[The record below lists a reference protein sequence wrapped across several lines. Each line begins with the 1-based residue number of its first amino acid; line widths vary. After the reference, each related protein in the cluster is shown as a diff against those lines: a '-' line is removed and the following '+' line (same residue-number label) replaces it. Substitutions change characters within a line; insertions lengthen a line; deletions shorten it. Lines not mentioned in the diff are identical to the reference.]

1 MMDKN
6 DSPQNIDPKI
16 WQIILI
22 AFIAIG
28 FTALWLETYTYL
40 NEIIWMNDF
49 VKANRWTIPAGI
61 IFFSLLV
68 GLCQKYLRAPNV
80 IHGGFT
86 DSMKGDGTH
95 GDYTT
100 FPGTLLSSFF
110 SLFSGASV
118 GPEGPLAFLVMEIS
132 AWFREKLKIA
142 NEAALG
148 FDVAALASAYNGIIG
163 SPVFTAVFATEF
175 NVGKKDG
182 LKFLAWNL
190 IAGVIGF
197 LFYSLLGLPSF
208 ASFLQFPLIQE
219 ITLPYVLYAIVLGIL
234 GAFVAILMGLAMQ
247 GIGAVMEKTFND
259 KVIIRILAA
268 GIIIAAVCY
277 FIPDLMFSGETQIH
291 SIVASYTEIGIVMLL
306 VMAVLKALLLALS
319 FKSGYLGGPIFPTI
333 FTCTMIGLAL
343 SLVFPSV
350 PVGIF
355 VLCIMAAVITLALG
369 VPLTAILLVIVIG
382 TTNQDMMALIV
393 LSSVVALIM
402 GMSVRQIREKR
413 AAGKAAVQH

>member
-1 MMDKN
+1 MDEN
-6 DSPQNIDPKI
+6 DSTRNIDPKI
-16 WQIILI
+16 WQII
-22 AFIAIG
+22 FIAIIAIA
-28 FTALWLETYTYL
+28 FTAIWLETYRYL
-40 NEIIWMNDF
+40 DAVIWTNDF
-49 VKANRWTIPAGI
+49 VKANHWTIPAGI
-61 IFFSLLV
+61 ILFSLLV

-86 DSMKGDGTH
+86 DSMKGGGSH

-132 AWFREKLKIA
+132 AWFRKKLKIV

-163 SPVFTAVFATEF
+163 SPLFTAVFATEF
-175 NVGKKDG
+175 NVGKKDA

-190 IAGVIGF
+190 IAGVIGY
-197 LFYSLLGLPSF
+197 LFYTLLGLPTF
-208 ASFLQFPLIQE
+208 ASFLQFPMIQE
-219 ITLPYVLYAIVLGIL
+219 ITLPYVLYAILLGFL

-247 GIGAVMEKTFND
+247 GIGAVMERTFND
-259 KVIIRILAA
+259 KVIVRISAA

-277 FIPDLMFSGETQIH
+277 FIPYLMFSGETQIH
-291 SIVASYTEIGIVMLL
+291 SIVASYAQIGVVMLL
-306 VMAVLKALLLALS
+306 TMAVLKALLLALS

-343 SLVFPSV
+343 SLLFPEV

-355 VLCIMAAVITLALG
+355 VLCLMAAVITLALG

-382 TTNQDMMALIV
+382 TTNQEMMALIV
-393 LSSVVALIM
+393 LSSVVALII
-402 GMSVRQIREKR
+402 GMTVRQMREKR
-413 AAGKAAVQH
+413 TAAKAEL